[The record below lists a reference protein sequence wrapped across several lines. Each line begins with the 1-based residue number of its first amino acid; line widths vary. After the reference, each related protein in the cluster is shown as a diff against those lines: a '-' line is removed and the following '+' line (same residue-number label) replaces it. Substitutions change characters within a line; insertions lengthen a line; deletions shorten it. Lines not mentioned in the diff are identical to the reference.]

1 MAETVVHLIGALIQA
16 ALELLAQHTGRKVL
30 SLWGGRPNPFIELL
44 IGLVVWSVAGLLLVA
59 IIAAL
64 AAKP

>member
-1 MAETVVHLIGALIQA
+1 MAETVVRLIGALILA
-16 ALELLAQHTGRKVL
+16 AFELLVQHTGKKAL
-30 SLWGGRPNPFIELL
+30 SLWGRKSNPLIELL

-59 IIAAL
+59 AIAAF